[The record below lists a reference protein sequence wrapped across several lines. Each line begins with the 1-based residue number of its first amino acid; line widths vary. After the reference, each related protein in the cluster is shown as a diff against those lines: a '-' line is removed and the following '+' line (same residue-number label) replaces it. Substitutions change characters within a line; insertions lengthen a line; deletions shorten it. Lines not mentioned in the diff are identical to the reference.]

1 MFSDIIRTTAFTSEP
16 ANAMFGPK
24 IWGEAWNGDN
34 SFVSTLRAMVYP
46 RMAEEDG
53 LYVYFRRSA
62 YSVSAI
68 TENPARRILNEIV
81 ADVDCRENMVAICNI
96 NGSVDGNAA
105 VFDLISSKFS
115 EEFPKFTELKK
126 VTAFYRKSFKV
137 ACYVN
142 PEDKC
147 SVLFVENLSMEKLH
161 YLQCSIFAILPW
173 YFDPKAGVSTDEM
186 ALIQSFRDRTPGNF
200 YNAVNKLAE
209 KYDFREVFIRNTLRG
224 FENRFEE
231 ANKRNLE
238 NDIQNLQ
245 YRINDYENIIKD
257 TIIALRE
264 KQDNLMGI
272 VQRLASPDAEESE
285 IMEYFL
291 VNKNLVLE
299 NTRGNDITFSASTYI
314 EYFDEDAAETLIEN
328 KHSFLYDVDRGSDIP
343 KEDMRALLR
352 AIFVDQRLKVKTCAS
367 YTITIPGNVHA
378 NGGHTFGHEFSTSM
392 PNPHIQ
398 GYSCL
403 GNYTRQITEFM
414 KNGNYIGAIEQCV
427 ASAKSLSFHD
437 STVMELFMRI
447 LYGRAAE
454 YNDRCIEVPTGEI
467 LKPKEAILWLR
478 EHADE

>member
-1 MFSDIIRTTAFTSEP
+1 MFNDIVRSTAFTSDP

-24 IWGEAWNGDN
+24 IWGETWNGDN
-34 SFVSTLRAMVYP
+34 SFVSTLRAMVCP
-46 RMAEEDG
+46 RMAEDDR
-53 LYVYFRRSA
+53 LFVCFYRSS
-62 YSVSAI
+62 YSVSTI
-68 TENPARRILNEIV
+68 TDSPARRILEGIV
-81 ADVDCRENMVAICNI
+81 GDPESCENQIMVCNI
-96 NGSVDGNAA
+96 NGGADGNAA

-115 EEFPKFTELKK
+115 TEFPKFTELEK
-126 VTAFYRKSFKV
+126 VAAFYRKSFKV
-137 ACYVN
+137 VCYVN
-142 PEDKC
+142 PENKC
-147 SVLFVENLSMEKLH
+147 SILFVENLSMEKLH

-173 YFDPKAGVSTDEM
+173 YFDPKVGVNADEM
-186 ALIQSFRDRTPGNF
+186 ALIQSFRQRTPGEF
-200 YNAVNKLAE
+200 YSAINKLAE
-209 KYDFREVFIRNTLRG
+209 QYDFREAFIKNTLRG

-231 ANKRNLE
+231 VNKRSLE
-238 NDIQNLQ
+238 DEIRNLQ

-257 TIIALRE
+257 TLIALRE

-272 VQRLASPDAEESE
+272 VQRLASPEAEESE

-299 NTRGNDITFSASTYI
+299 NTRGNDITFSVSTYI
-314 EYFDEDAAETLIEN
+314 EYFDEDAVETLINN
-328 KHSFLYDVDRGSDIP
+328 KHSFIYDVGHSSDIP
-343 KEDMRALLR
+343 KEDMQALLK
-352 AIFVDQRLKVKTCAS
+352 AIFIDQKLKIKTCAS
-367 YTITIPGNVHA
+367 YTLTIPGGVRGNS
-378 NGGHTFGHEFSTSM
+378 GHTFGHEFSTSM

-398 GYSCL
+398 GYACL

-427 ASAKSLSFHD
+427 ASAKSLGVHD

-447 LYGRAAE
+447 LYGRGD